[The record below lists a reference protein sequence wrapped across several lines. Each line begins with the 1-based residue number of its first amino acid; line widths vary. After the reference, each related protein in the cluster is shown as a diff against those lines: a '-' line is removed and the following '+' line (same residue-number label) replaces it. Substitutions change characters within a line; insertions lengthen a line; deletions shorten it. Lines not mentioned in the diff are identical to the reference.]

1 MVFTDLSEQPK
12 WYCGPNDMLDCWLC
26 QLSPTEACPNSAGL
40 HFYALGLWVSVTTV
54 SRTLLMA
61 YTSYP
66 LAVAGANVSMVILT
80 SGIRHV
86 GGGSLGWSSWL
97 QLTKLLPMERSFANH
112 MGTGIMLF
120 SRFISFSLLDRVLF
134 DKVLM
139 ACIIHSFV
147 FFPRMYRKQRKVL
160 LVGVSGRIISSVI
173 RLTMSYTR
181 GLSLVYWC
189 LGNNKPVFDIL
200 KHCEFWLVYHRF
212 P

>member
-1 MVFTDLSEQPK
+1 
-12 WYCGPNDMLDCWLC
+12 
-26 QLSPTEACPNSAGL
+26 
-40 HFYALGLWVSVTTV
+40 
-54 SRTLLMA
+54 MA
-61 YTSYP
+61 YTNYP
-66 LAVAGANVSMVILT
+66 LVVAGVNVSVVILT

-86 GGGSLGWSSWL
+86 GGGSLGWFSWF

-112 MGTGIMLF
+112 MGIGIVLF
-120 SRFISFSLLDRVLF
+120 SRFISFSLLDKVLF

-147 FFPRMYRKQRKVL
+147 FFPRMYRKQRKVF

-173 RLTMSYTR
+173 RLTMSYTC

-189 LGNNKPVFDIL
+189 LGSNKTVFDIL
-200 KHCEFWLVYHRF
+200 KHCEFWLVYHHF